1 MAGLF
6 IAFEGGEGAGKTTQ
20 SRLLAE
26 RFTELEIPCLLLR
39 EPGGTELGEYLR
51 AYLKSERPLAPE
63 AELLLFEAAR
73 VELVTSRLL
82 PALEAGTAV
91 VADRFYGST
100 VAYQGHGRRIDLDVI
115 ASMNGFASQ
124 GINPDLTFL
133 LDLPPEEG
141 LKRTMGHQMAFAM
154 DTAGDLA
161 LLNRTQEGTRFEELD
176 LGFHH
181 RARDGFLAQARA
193 NPDCWRLIRALQ
205 PVDAIGTEIWK
216 EVERLLGSVMVIQPE
231 TLEAAT
237 PQGTL
242 WPQGA

>member
-26 RFTELEIPCLLLR
+26 RLTDLELPCILLR

-82 PALEAGTAV
+82 PALESGSAV
-91 VADRFYGST
+91 IADRFYGST
-100 VAYQGHGRRIDLDVI
+100 VAYQGHGRGIDLDAI

-124 GINPDLTFL
+124 GISPNLTFL

-161 LLNRTQEGTRFEELD
+161 LLNRTQEGTRFEDLD
-176 LGFHH
+176 LEFHH
-181 RARDGFLAQARA
+181 RARGGFLEQARA
-193 NPDCWRLIRALQ
+193 NPDCWRIVGASQ
-205 PVDAIGTEIWK
+205 PVEAISWEIWK
-216 EVERLLGSVMVIQPE
+216 EVEKM
-231 TLEAAT
+231 LEPDMGFQSGALDTAT

-242 WPQGA
+242 WSQAT

>member
-20 SRLLAE
+20 SQLLAE
-26 RFTELEIPCLLLR
+26 RLTELDIPCVLLR

-73 VELVTSRLL
+73 VELVTSRLR
-82 PALEAGTAV
+82 PALESGRAV
-91 VADRFYGST
+91 IADRFYGST
-100 VAYQGHGRRIDLDVI
+100 VAYQGHGRGIDLDVI
-115 ASMNGFASQ
+115 GSMNGFASQ
-124 GINPDLTFL
+124 GISPHLTFL
-133 LDLPPEEG
+133 LDLSPEEG

-154 DTAGDLA
+154 DTVGDLA

-176 LGFHH
+176 LEFHH
-181 RARDGFLAQARA
+181 RARDGFLDQARA
-193 NPDCWRLIRALQ
+193 NPDCWHIIKAGQ
-205 PVDAIGTEIWK
+205 SVNAIGWEVWK
-216 EVERLLGSVMVIQPE
+216 EVEKLLGTVMEIQPD
-231 TLEAAT
+231 TLQTAA

-242 WPQGA
+242 WPQAT

>member
-26 RFTELEIPCLLLR
+26 RLTELEIPCLLLR

-82 PALEAGTAV
+82 PALESGCAV

-100 VAYQGHGRRIDLDVI
+100 LAYQGHGRGIDLDVI
-115 ASMNGFASQ
+115 ASMNEFASR
-124 GINPDLTFL
+124 GISPHLTFL

-161 LLNRTQEGTRFEELD
+161 LLNRNQEGTRFEELD
-176 LGFHH
+176 LEFHH
-181 RARDGFLAQARA
+181 RARDGFLEQAEA
-193 NPDCWRLIRALQ
+193 NPVSWRTIKAGQ
-205 PVDAIGTEIWK
+205 PVDAISVEVWK
-216 EVERLLGSVMVIQPE
+216 DVEKLLATVMGVQPD
-231 TLEAAT
+231 TLEPAT

-242 WPQGA
+242 WSQGA